1 MADVHAALTAS
12 KSNPQNFVL
21 AEPSHPV
28 DPVFHFFY
36 GACRRRLTDKLAI
49 LA

>member
-21 AEPSHPV
+21 AEPSHPL
-28 DPVFHFFY
+28 DPVFHFFLRCLPPQ
-36 GACRRRLTDKLAI
+36 ADR
-49 LA
+49 